1 MKKVKKSVYLLAVIC
16 LFTFSAFAAV
26 KSPAEFFGFE
36 IGSDGNLARWD
47 KIVEYFQ
54 HLDQE
59 SDRIEVVEL
68 GKSTLGNP
76 LIMAIISSPEN
87 LASKAALMEIN
98 RKLANPEGLGES
110 EIRNLVS
117 KGKYTLA
124 MTMSLHATEVGG
136 TQASPQ
142 IAWEMATSND
152 SFHTKMLEECVFLL
166 FPSFNPDGQ
175 LMVVDWEKKTR
186 GTEYEGARLP
196 TLYHV
201 YTGHD
206 NNRDG
211 FMISQAEAKLVSDVM
226 YKQWY
231 PHAFIDQHHMGGSG
245 ARFYIPPYYDPIH
258 PNVDPLTWREH
269 LEYGA
274 HMALML
280 EMEDCPGVETG
291 APYTAW
297 WMPSFHMATNYHNIT
312 GMLTESA
319 SADMAY
325 PAWVHAHQLEGSSR
339 GRPEYQATV
348 NFPNP
353 WPGGWWKLSDIVKQQ
368 MVATWAALDLGAR
381 NREALLNSAVLKA
394 QRQIKAGKTK
404 APYAYLVPAT
414 QHDPSA
420 LRELLQAFQR
430 SGVRIE
436 KATEEIRSGS
446 SLYPAGTFIISCAQP
461 LRALIVSLLE
471 KIKFPDNDW
480 THQRDGRPLRPYDMT
495 VFNLAQFMGVHVVE
509 WKQPLKI
516 KTDPVTAPYSVNG
529 SISGDG
535 ANGWIISHRANDS
548 FKALNSLL
556 DSGAEAWW
564 LKDEI
569 ETGSGKEAPGAM
581 LIKTDPDTVKRIAAA
596 TGVDFVSAPDLSG
609 ASAHK
614 ISAPRLG
621 LYRRY
626 QGGNSDE
633 GWTRWTLE
641 QFQIPYKS
649 VYSSEV
655 LEGNL
660 GRDYDVI
667 VIPDDSLDA
676 LKGPDYE
683 KPEPGEALVPPEFRS
698 GLGEEGILALKKFA
712 EAGGTIITL
721 NSASDLAIDEF
732 KLPVTDIT
740 RGVDTADYFCPGS
753 TLWMDFDYSNPIAY
767 GMPWRGIGVN
777 WNSPVFKIN
786 SRGNRFNA
794 DYSLVA
800 TYPEKDILINGWL
813 DGEKMIAG
821 QTAVV
826 EAPLGK
832 GTVILMGLRPQL
844 RFWTHGTFKLLFNS
858 IYMASAEEVTL

>member
-1 MKKVKKSVYLLAVIC
+1 MKKNIYLVTILS
-16 LFTFSAFAAV
+16 LFIFSASGAV
-26 KSPAEFFGFE
+26 QSPAEFFGFE

-47 KIVEYFQ
+47 RIVEYFN

-76 LIMAIISSPEN
+76 LIMAVISSPEN
-87 LASKAALMEIN
+87 LASKKELMEIN
-98 RKLANPEGLGES
+98 RKIANPEGLS
-110 EIRNLVS
+110 KTEIQDLVS

-136 TQASPQ
+136 TQASPE
-142 IAWEMATSND
+142 IAWKLATSD
-152 SFHTKMLEECVFLL
+152 DDFHTRMLDECVFLL
-166 FPSFNPDGQ
+166 FPCFNPDGQ
-175 LMVVDWEKKTR
+175 LMVVDWEEKTR

-196 TLYHV
+196 MLYHV

-226 YKQWY
+226 YKEWF
-231 PHAFIDQHHMGGSG
+231 PHAYIDQHHMGGSG

-269 LEYGA
+269 LEYGS

-280 EMEDCPGVETG
+280 EMENCPGVETG

-325 PAWVHAHQLEGSSR
+325 PAWVHSHQLQGSSR
-339 GRPEYQATV
+339 GRPEYHATV

-368 MVATWAALDLGAR
+368 TIATWAALDLGAR
-381 NREALLNSAVLKA
+381 NRGRLLNSAVMKA
-394 QRQIKAGKTK
+394 QRQVEAGKTK
-404 APYAYLVPAT
+404 APYAYLVPAV

-420 LRELLQAFQR
+420 LKELLQAFQR

-436 KATEEIRSGS
+436 KSTEEIRFGS
-446 SLYPAGTFIISCAQP
+446 SVYPAGTFVISSAQP
-461 LRALIVSLLE
+461 LRALIISLLE

-509 WKQPLKI
+509 WNRPLEVN
-516 KTDPVTAPYSVNG
+516 TEPVAAPYSVKGTVSGEG
-529 SISGDG
+529 S
-535 ANGWIISHRANDS
+535 NGWIISHKANDS

-556 DSGAEAWW
+556 EAGVETWW
-564 LKDEI
+564 LGEAVTIGDR
-569 ETGSGKEAPGAM
+569 KEAPGAM
-581 LIKTDPDTVKRIAAA
+581 LVKTNRDTMEKIASE
-596 TGVDFVSAPDLSG
+596 TGLDITSAPDLSG
-609 ASAHK
+609 TRAHK
-614 ISAPRLG
+614 ISSPRLG
-621 LYRRY
+621 VYRRY
-626 QGGNSDE
+626 QGGNGDE

-641 QFQIPYKS
+641 QFNIPYTS
-649 VYSSEV
+649 LYSTEIK
-655 LEGNL
+655 EGNL
-660 GRDYDVI
+660 NRDYDVI
-667 VIPDDSLDA
+667 VIPDDSVEA

-683 KPEPGEALVPPEFRS
+683 KPTPGEAIVPPEYRS
-698 GLGEEGILALKKFA
+698 GLGDDGIKELKKFA

-721 NSASDLAIDEF
+721 DSASALAIDEF
-732 KLPVTDIT
+732 KMPVRDIT
-740 RGVDTADYFCPGS
+740 SGIDTKDYFCPGS
-753 TLWMDFDYSNPIAY
+753 TLWVDFDNSHPVAY

-777 WNSPVFKIN
+777 WNSPVFTVS
-786 SRGNRFNA
+786 SRGNRRNSE
-794 DYSLVA
+794 YSLVA

-813 DGEKMIAG
+813 DGEKLIAG
-821 QTAVV
+821 KTAIVD
-826 EAPLGK
+826 APLGK
-832 GTVILMGLRPQL
+832 GNVVLMGLRPQL
-844 RFWTHGTFKLLFNS
+844 RFWTHGTFKLLFNA
-858 IYMASAEEVTL
+858 IYMASAEETTL

>member
-1 MKKVKKSVYLLAVIC
+1 MKKIIFLLITLSLLIPSLSGAVQAP
-16 LFTFSAFAAV
+16 SD
-26 KSPAEFFGFE
+26 FFGFE

-47 KIVEYFQ
+47 RIVEYFS

-87 LASKAALMEIN
+87 LASKDKLMEIN
-98 RKLANPEGLGES
+98 RKIANPDGLSES
-110 EIRNLVS
+110 AVQDLVNQ
-117 KGKYTLA
+117 GKYTLA

-142 IAWEMATSND
+142 IAWEMVTSND

-166 FPSFNPDGQ
+166 FPCFNPDGQ
-175 LMVVDWEKKTR
+175 LMVVDWESKTR

-196 TLYHV
+196 KLYHV

-231 PHAFIDQHHMGGSG
+231 PHAFIDQHHQGGSG
-245 ARFYIPPYYDPIH
+245 SRFYIPPYFDPIH
-258 PNVDPLTWREH
+258 PNIDPLTWREH
-269 LEYGA
+269 LEYGS

-280 EMEDCPGVETG
+280 EMEGCQGVETG

-319 SADMAY
+319 SADMAF
-325 PAWVHAHQLEGSSR
+325 PAWVHNHQLQGGSR

-368 MVATWAALDLGAR
+368 MIATWATLDLGAS
-381 NREALLNSAVLKA
+381 NRERLLESAVLKA
-394 QRQIKAGKTK
+394 QRQIEAGKAK
-404 APYAYLVPAT
+404 APYAYLVPAN

-420 LRELLQAFQR
+420 LKELLQAFQR

-436 KATEEIRSGS
+436 RSTEEIRSGS
-446 SLYPAGTFIISCAQP
+446 RIYPAGTFVISCAQP

-471 KIKFPDNDW
+471 KIKFPDNEW
-480 THQRDGRPLRPYDMT
+480 THLRDGRPLRPYDMT
-495 VFNLAQFMGVHVVE
+495 VFNLAQFMGVHVVK
-509 WKQPLKI
+509 WNQPLDI
-516 KTDPVTAPYSVNG
+516 KTDSIVAPFSVKG
-529 SISGDG
+529 TVSGDG
-535 ANGWIISHRANDS
+535 ENGWITSHKANDS

-556 DSGAEAWW
+556 DSGVEAWW
-564 LKDEI
+564 LSDAVAI
-569 ETGSGKEAPGAM
+569 GSKKEAPGAM
-581 LIKTDPDTVKRIAAA
+581 LVKTDRVTVEKIAAE
-596 TGVDFVSAPDLSG
+596 TGVNFVSAPDLSG
-609 ASAHK
+609 AAAFK
-614 ISAPRLG
+614 ISSPRLG
-621 LYRRY
+621 VYRRY
-626 QGGNSDE
+626 QGGNGDE

-641 QFQIPYKS
+641 QFRIPYKS

-660 GRDYDVI
+660 GQNYDVI

-676 LKGPDYE
+676 LKGPDYDNP
-683 KPEPGEALVPPEFRS
+683 KPGTAIVPPEFRS
-698 GLGEEGILALKKFA
+698 GLGDEGIKELKRFA
-712 EAGGTIITL
+712 EEGGTIITL
-721 NSASDLAIDEF
+721 DSASALAIDEF
-732 KLPVTDIT
+732 KLPITDIT
-740 RGVDTADYFCPGS
+740 RDVDTADYFCPGS
-753 TLWMDFDYSNPIAY
+753 TLWVDFDYTHPVAY

-786 SRGNRFNA
+786 SRGNRLNSE
-794 DYSLVA
+794 YSLVG

-832 GTVILMGLRPQL
+832 GTVVLMGLRPQL

>member
-1 MKKVKKSVYLLAVIC
+1 MKKIFYLLIA
-16 LFTFSAFAAV
+16 FSLIIPPLSGAV
-26 KSPAEFFGFE
+26 KTPAEFFGFD

-47 KIVEYFQ
+47 RIVEYFK

-87 LASKAALMEIN
+87 LASKEQIMEIN
-98 RKLANPEGLGES
+98 RKIANPDGLTES
-110 EIRNLVS
+110 EIRDLVS

-136 TQASPQ
+136 TQASSQ
-142 IAWEMATSND
+142 IAWEMATSSD
-152 SFHTKMLEECVFLL
+152 AFHANMLKECVFLL
-166 FPSFNPDGQ
+166 FPCFNPDGQ
-175 LMVVDWEKKTR
+175 LMVVDWEAKTR
-186 GTEYEGARLP
+186 GTEYEGSSLP
-196 TLYHV
+196 MLYHV

-231 PHAFIDQHHMGGSG
+231 PHAYIDQHHQGGSG
-245 ARFYIPPYYDPIH
+245 SRFYIPPYFDPIH
-258 PNVDPLTWREH
+258 PNIDPLTWREH
-269 LEYGA
+269 LECGS

-280 EMEDCPGVETG
+280 EMEGCQGVETG

-319 SADMAY
+319 SADIAY
-325 PAWVHAHQLEGSSR
+325 PAWVHAHQLEGGSR

-353 WPGGWWKLSDIVKQQ
+353 WPGGWWRLSDIVKQQ

-381 NREALLNSAVLKA
+381 NREPLLNSAVLKA
-394 QRQIKAGKTK
+394 QRQIEAGKSK
-404 APYAYLVPAT
+404 APYAYLIPAS

-420 LRELLQAFQR
+420 LKELLQAFQR

-436 KATEEIRSGS
+436 RASEEIRTGS
-446 SLYPAGTFIISCAQP
+446 TIYPAGTFIISCAQP
-461 LRALIVSLLE
+461 LRALIISLLE
-471 KIKFPDNDW
+471 KIRFPDNDW

-509 WKQPLKI
+509 WKLPMDV
-516 KTDPVTAPYSVNG
+516 KTDPVTAPYTVEGSV
-529 SISGDG
+529 SGEGDK
-535 ANGWIISHRANDS
+535 GWIVSHKANDS

-556 DSGAEAWW
+556 DAGADVWW
-564 LKDEI
+564 LKDEVSI
-569 ETGSGKEAPGAM
+569 GSGKEAPGAM
-581 LIKTDPDTVKRIAAA
+581 LIKTDLSTVEKIASE
-596 TGVDFVSAPDLSG
+596 TGIDFVSAPELSG
-609 ASAHK
+609 ARAHK
-614 ISAPRLG
+614 ISTPRLG
-621 LYRRY
+621 VYRRY
-626 QGGNSDE
+626 QGGNGDE

-641 QFQIPYKS
+641 QFRIPYKS
-649 VYSSEV
+649 VYSFEV

-660 GRDYDVI
+660 SRDYDVI
-667 VIPDDSLDA
+667 LIPDDSLNA

-683 KPEPGEALVPPEFRS
+683 NPAPGSAIVPPEFRS
-698 GLGEEGILALKKFA
+698 GLGDKGIQELKKFA

-732 KLPVTDIT
+732 KLPVSDIT
-740 RGVDTADYFCPGS
+740 RGVDTADYYCPGS
-753 TLWMDFDYSNPIAY
+753 TLWMDFDNSHPIAY

-777 WNSPVFKIN
+777 WNSPVFKIKT
-786 SRGNRFNA
+786 RGNRLNA

-800 TYPEKDILINGWL
+800 SYPEKDVLINGWL

-821 QTAVV
+821 QTAIV

-832 GTVILMGLRPQL
+832 GTVVLMGLRPQL

-858 IYMASAEEVTL
+858 IYMASAQEVTL